1 MAYIEVIH
9 PDQAE
14 GNLAEIFQRVRGP
27 GGQVDNVLQIHS
39 LRPHTLL
46 GHMGLYKAVL
56 HHPGNHLPKW
66 FLESMGVLVSLL
78 NGCGYCVRHHSA
90 GLKRLLSTEKEP
102 EHYEALLAQLNSA
115 LPGPPFDPAQ
125 LKALA
130 YVRKLTLTPGAIAQ
144 QDIELLRDSG
154 FDDGEI
160 LEINQVVSYFAYA
173 NRTVAGLGVS
183 TEGEQ
188 LGLSPADSGDP
199 DHWRH
204 G

>member
-9 PDQAE
+9 PEQAE
-14 GNLAEIFQRVRGP
+14 GNLAEIFQKVRGP

-46 GHMGLYKAVL
+46 GHMGLYTAVL
-56 HHPGNHLPKW
+56 HHPGNRLPRW

-90 GLKRLLSTEKEP
+90 GLKRLLSAKP
-102 EHYEALLAQLNSA
+102 ERCEALLAQLHSA

-125 LKALA
+125 LEALA
-130 YVRKLTLTPGAIAQ
+130 YVRKLTLTPSTVAQ
-144 QDIELLRDSG
+144 EDIELLRTRG

-160 LEINQVVSYFAYA
+160 LEINQVASYFAYA

-183 TEGEQ
+183 TAGEQ
-188 LGLSPADSGDP
+188 LGFSPVDSSDP
-199 DHWRH
+199 DNWKH